1 MTETLRNRGRRHFLS
16 LAAGSA
22 AALIVA
28 PAGALPRFETR
39 RALAFD
45 NLHTGEKLS
54 LVYWTES
61 GYEPEALQRIDWLLR
76 DFRTG
81 QVHPIDPRLLDL
93 LAALNRRLDTAAPYL
108 VYSGYRSPET
118 NARLAEESEGVAKN
132 SLHLQGQAV
141 DLRVPGRRLGLVRRA
156 ALSLQGGGVGYYP
169 RSNFVHL
176 DVGRVR
182 HW

>member
-1 MTETLRNRGRRHFLS
+1 MAETLRNQGRRHFLS

-28 PAGALPRFETR
+28 PAIATPRFETR
-39 RALAFD
+39 RALAFA
-45 NLHTGEKLS
+45 NLHTGEKLN

-61 GYEPEALQRIDWLLR
+61 GYEPEALARIDWLLR

-81 QVHPIDPRLLDL
+81 TTHPIDPRLLDL
-93 LAALNRRLDTAAPYL
+93 LAALNRRLDTREPYL

-118 NARLAEESEGVAKN
+118 NAMLAEESEGVAKN

-141 DLRVPGRRLGLVRRA
+141 DLRVPGRRLGLLRRA
-156 ALSLQGGGVGYYP
+156 ALSLKGGGVGYYP
-169 RSNFVHL
+169 RSNFVHH